1 MDISGEKSQR
11 ICKAGM
17 NTVSKISTIGQSKLR
32 IYKIFPQSSVI
43 VIYYSFYKRK
53 DRIRNSDLT

>member
-11 ICKAGM
+11 ICKAEM